1 MEIGDIKD
9 INDPNLIEAFLRQL
23 KAQKAKLKAIKPNKV
38 EKAKEAA
45 VKLSAFTDSIYA
57 AQKAY
62 EELGFAVEL
71 ETSLE
76 TGLVTKWK
84 LKNKYPKRIVAGGGV
99 NSSVPAEK
107 TMSVQEFNSIIN
119 RLGDGELSSK
129 DIQDALKTSGIGAR
143 KLQPTL
149 GNILKGLYGEP
160 LIEKANEDTRGPGV
174 RYRKVK

>member
-45 VKLSAFTDSIYA
+45 VKLSSHTDSIYA

-71 ETSLE
+71 ETSSE

-84 LKNKYPKRIVAGGGV
+84 LKNKYPKRIVVGGNAV
-99 NSSVPAEK
+99 NNIQADKPL
-107 TMSVQEFNSIIN
+107 SVQEFNSIVN
-119 RLGDGELSSK
+119 LLGDGPLSSK
-129 DIQDALKTSGIGAR
+129 DIQDALKKSGIGAR

-149 GNILKGLYGEP
+149 GNILKGMYGAP

>member
-45 VKLSAFTDSIYA
+45 VKLSSHTDSIYA

-71 ETSLE
+71 ETSSE

-84 LKNKYPKRIVAGGGV
+84 LKNKYPKRIVVGGAGV
-99 NSSVPAEK
+99 NNSVPADK
-107 TMSVQEFNSIIN
+107 TMSVKEFDSIVNI
-119 RLGDGELSSK
+119 LGDGELSSK
-129 DIQDALKTSGIGAR
+129 DIQDALKKSGIGAR

-149 GNILKGLYGEP
+149 GNILRGMHGDMGVQKVAGTD
-160 LIEKANEDTRGPGV
+160 KGPGV
-174 RYRKVK
+174 RYIKV